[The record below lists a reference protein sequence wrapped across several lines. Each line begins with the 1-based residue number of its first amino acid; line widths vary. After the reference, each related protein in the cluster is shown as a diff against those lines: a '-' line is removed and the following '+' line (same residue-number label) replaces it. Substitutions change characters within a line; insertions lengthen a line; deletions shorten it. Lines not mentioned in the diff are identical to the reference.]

1 MPFFKEFLL
10 PFVKSLDHPDHQPQ
24 KSLLM
29 WTIFCCLSKL
39 ETPHGMG
46 YVPPGCF
53 SFGENMLRYRINC
66 LANIGVSPDYTQMK
80 ALGDEAINANEL
92 DPDDWLWLPL
102 EIEDLPT

>member
-46 YVPPGCF
+46 YEPRGCF